1 MVWWNSAGKPERDM
15 GRAYAGILGPLAFGT
30 VIARSL
36 VRGGNVESALITAS
50 WTLFA
55 FAALGY
61 IIGSIAE
68 RTIVEAIEM
77 RFHARWQ
84 ALESARYAA
93 ISTDASSSRS
103 DAPA

>member
-1 MVWWNSAGKPERDM
+1 M
-15 GRAYAGILGPLAFGT
+15 GRVYAGILGLLAFGT

-36 VRGGNVESALITAS
+36 LHGGNVESALFTAS

-68 RTIVEAIEM
+68 RTIVEAIEIK
-77 RFHARWQ
+77 FHAQWQ
-84 ALESARYAA
+84 ALEADHHAA
-93 ISTDASSSRS
+93 DVIDASASRS
-103 DAPA
+103 GTRA

>member
-1 MVWWNSAGKPERDM
+1 M
-15 GRAYAGILGPLAFGT
+15 GRTYAGILGLLAFGT
-30 VIARSL
+30 VIARCL
-36 VRGGNVESALITAS
+36 VRGGNVESALWTAS

-68 RTIVEAIEM
+68 RTIVEAIEIK
-77 RFHARWQ
+77 FHTQWQ
-84 ALESARYAA
+84 AVDAAGHAARPL
-93 ISTDASSSRS
+93 DASASKS

>member
-1 MVWWNSAGKPERDM
+1 M
-15 GRAYAGILGPLAFGT
+15 GRMYAGIFGPLAFGT

-36 VRGGNVESALITAS
+36 LRGGNVESTLMTAS

-68 RTIVEAIEM
+68 RTIVEAIEIK
-77 RFHARWQ
+77 FHAQWQ
-84 ALESARYAA
+84 ALESADHAA
-93 ISTDASSSRS
+93 MSTDASSSRS
-103 DAPA
+103 DAAA